1 MAEQEKAQSYKIAL
15 IKPVSNCI
23 MQEFSLFTVKNFLPP
38 GLFNSFILTLLLV
51 PGDLT
56 VTNKSS
62 LVVLTGGAKA
72 DCLFWITFAVSLK
85 QYDPA

>member
-1 MAEQEKAQSYKIAL
+1 ME
-15 IKPVSNCI
+15 
-23 MQEFSLFTVKNFLPP
+23 EFCLFAVKNFLPP

-56 VTNKSS
+56 VANTSS

-72 DCLFWITFAVSLK
+72 GCLFWITFAASLK
-85 QYDPA
+85 RYDPAY